1 MKIKK
6 EEDMLK
12 NKKKI
17 KNRNKT
23 IILTLIFV
31 ILMFVILMFGIF
43 KLYEH
48 FFKSQLTYIIVNGY
62 VEKTSDTQGIAIKKE
77 TILDIDKTNVTVPII
92 EQDKR
97 TAKGEIV
104 AIYKTKKYEDYLLK
118 IEEMD
123 KEIQTVIKD
132 LPTVYSNEVVYI
144 DNQISVLSKEINGI
158 NSYIKMQEYK
168 NKIDNLLYKKIITLG
183 EISPAGSKIK
193 ELVESRKKF
202 EEDSKI
208 SSDSLRSTAA
218 GLVTYKTDGLENE
231 VNIDNILNYS
241 DKEIEKIIE
250 KYSQNTENNYGIK
263 IIDNYMAYIIIKE
276 PIGLNDSYIKEG
288 KEYTLKLIDKEN
300 INITGSLIKN
310 IKNETNNYCI
320 FKIKNGIE
328 NIIDSRTIN
337 LEVIWTKTKGMA
349 ILTEA
354 IRKDTSEAY
363 DYITIIKGGQYI
375 KIPIE
380 IKISSDS
387 ICIIENIS
395 QERRKELNITNTDNF
410 SLYDQV
416 VIQE

>member
-6 EEDMLK
+6 EEDVLK

-23 IILTLIFV
+23 IILTLI
-31 ILMFVILMFGIF
+31 FVILMFGIF

-77 TILDIDKTNVTVPII
+77 TILDIDKMNVTVPII

-132 LPTVYSNEVVYI
+132 LPTVYSNEVAYI
-144 DNQISVLSKEINGI
+144 DNQISALSKEINGI

-193 ELVESRKKF
+193 ELVESRKEF

-250 KYSQNTENNYGIK
+250 KYGQNTENNYGIK

-288 KEYTLKLIDKEN
+288 REYTLKLIDKEN

-328 NIIDSRTIN
+328 NIIDSRIIN

-395 QERRKELNITNTDNF
+395 KERRKELNITNTDTF

>member
-6 EEDMLK
+6 EEDVLK

-23 IILTLIFV
+23 IILTLI
-31 ILMFVILMFGIF
+31 FVILMFGIF

-77 TILDIDKTNVTVPII
+77 TILDIDKMNVTVPII

-132 LPTVYSNEVVYI
+132 LPTVYSNEVAYI
-144 DNQISVLSKEINGI
+144 DNQISALSKEINGI

-193 ELVESRKKF
+193 ELVESRKEF

-288 KEYTLKLIDKEN
+288 REYTLKLIDKEN

-328 NIIDSRTIN
+328 NIIDSRIIN

-395 QERRKELNITNTDNF
+395 KERRKELNITNTDTF